1 MKTKKIVAIGGGT
14 GLPMV
19 LEGLKSYNCELTAIV
34 TVTDSGRSS
43 GALRK
48 DYNVLPPGDIRNCL
62 IALSESEKL
71 LQDLFQYRFENGCLE
86 GHSFGNLFIAALSK
100 LTGSF
105 EEAVKEASKILK
117 IKGKVLPSTLED
129 VHICAELG
137 DGTILEQEDDI
148 TRRQQKTD
156 NDAKIKRVFLKP
168 DRINANTGAVRAI
181 EEADLIVIGPGSVYV
196 SIVTNLL
203 INGIR
208 EAIKKAKAKK
218 IYICNIM
225 TQPFQ
230 SDSFKASDHIKTIIK
245 YLGESVL
252 NYAVLNNGVP
262 SKDLLDLY
270 AEENAFMVEND
281 LEEIKKLKATP
292 ILANLIEKTD
302 KKRILWEKSD
312 LLRHDSKRLA
322 KIIMELS

>member
-19 LEGLKSYNCELTAIV
+19 REGLKSYNCELTAIV

-105 EEAVKEASKILK
+105 EEAIKEASKILK

-129 VHICAELG
+129 VHICAELE
-137 DGTILEQEDDI
+137 DGSVLEQEDNI
-148 TRRQQKTD
+148 TRRSQKM
-156 NDAKIKRVFLKP
+156 NDVPKIKRVFLKP
-168 DRINANTGAVRAI
+168 DRINAN
-181 EEADLIVIGPGSVYV
+181 
-196 SIVTNLL
+196 
-203 INGIR
+203 
-208 EAIKKAKAKK
+208 
-218 IYICNIM
+218 
-225 TQPFQ
+225 
-230 SDSFKASDHIKTIIK
+230 
-245 YLGESVL
+245 
-252 NYAVLNNGVP
+252 
-262 SKDLLDLY
+262 
-270 AEENAFMVEND
+270 
-281 LEEIKKLKATP
+281 
-292 ILANLIEKTD
+292 
-302 KKRILWEKSD
+302 
-312 LLRHDSKRLA
+312 
-322 KIIMELS
+322 

>member
-1 MKTKKIVAIGGGT
+1 MKAKKIVAIGGGT

-19 LEGLKSYNCELTAIV
+19 LEGLKNYNCELTAIV

-105 EEAVKEASKILK
+105 EEAIKEASKILK

-129 VHICAELG
+129 VHICAELE
-137 DGTILEQEDDI
+137 DGSVLEQEDDI
-148 TRRQQKTD
+148 TRRSQKVSSSPE
-156 NDAKIKRVFLKP
+156 IKRVFLKP
-168 DRINANTGAVRAI
+168 QHIGANPEAI
-181 EEADLIVIGPGSVYV
+181 KAIDEADMVVIGPGSIYV

-203 INGIR
+203 IEGIQ
-208 EAIKKAKAKK
+208 EAIARSKAKK

-230 SDSFKASDHIKTIIK
+230 SDSFKASDHIKTMMK
-245 YLGESVL
+245 YLGNGVL
-252 NYAVLNNGVP
+252 NYAVLNNGIP
-262 SKDLLDLY
+262 SKELLDLY
-270 AEENAFMVEND
+270 AKEQAFMVEND
-281 LEEIKKLKATP
+281 IAEIKKLKVTP
-292 ILANLIEKTD
+292 VLANLIEKTSE
-302 KKRILWEKSD
+302 KRILWEKND
-312 LLRHDSKRLA
+312 LLRHDSERLA

>member
-19 LEGLKSYNCELTAIV
+19 LEGLKNYDCELTAIV

-105 EEAVKEASKILK
+105 EEAIKEASKILK

-129 VHICAELG
+129 VHICAELE
-137 DGTILEQEDDI
+137 DGTILEQEDNI
-148 TRRQQKTD
+148 TRRSQKTN
-156 NDAKIKRVFLKP
+156 NDPKIKRVFLKP
-168 DRINANTGAVRAI
+168 QNIEANPEAVKAI
-181 EEADLIVIGPGSVYV
+181 EEADVIVIGPGSVYV
-196 SIVTNLL
+196 SIITNLL
-203 INGIR
+203 IDGIR
-208 EAIKKAKAKK
+208 DAIKNSKAKK

-230 SDSFKASDHIKTIIK
+230 SDDFKVSDHIKTIIK
-245 YLGESVL
+245 YLGSGVL
-252 NYAVLNNGVP
+252 SYAVLNNGVP
-262 SKDLLDLY
+262 SKELLELY
-270 AEENAFMVEND
+270 AKEHALMVEND
-281 LEEIKKLKATP
+281 VDEIKKLKVMP
-292 ILANLIEKTD
+292 VLANLIEKTD
-302 KKRILWEKSD
+302 EKRILWEKRD
-312 LLRHDSKRLA
+312 LLRHDSEKLA
-322 KIIMELS
+322 KIIMELC